1 MATPL
6 NSRLMD
12 SAPTPQTPTHPSP
25 IVGVFD
31 SGVGGLSV
39 LKSMRLGMPQAHFV
53 YFADSRHAPY
63 GERTDDYVL
72 DRSRRISQH
81 LLQEGRCQGIVIACN
96 TATAVAV
103 QQLRAEW
110 PGIPLIGVEPGVKPA
125 VAASTNKRIGVMATT
140 ATLRHPRFQALVQAH
155 ASAAQV
161 IAQPCPGLALAI
173 EQGDLQS
180 VEVQRLLD
188 QYCGQLRNK
197 AVDTVV
203 LGCTHYAFVRDQIA
217 ERLGS
222 GVRIIDT
229 AEAVARQAARLL
241 PAPASK
247 DSTVEAQLAPR
258 IELLTTGQQAQLQ
271 HIAQSW
277 LGLTQEAKTI
287 SV

>member
-1 MATPL
+1 MTRP
-6 NSRLMD
+6 SEYQ
-12 SAPTPQTPTHPSP
+12 APSD
-25 IVGVFD
+25 IIGVFD

-39 LKSMRLGMPQAHFV
+39 LKSLRLWMPQAHFI
-53 YFADSRHAPY
+53 YLADSGHAPY
-63 GERTDDYVL
+63 GERLDDYVL
-72 DRSRRISQH
+72 DRSRRITQH

-103 QQLRAEW
+103 QQLRTEW
-110 PGIPLIGVEPGVKPA
+110 PKVALIGVEPGVKPA
-125 VAASTNKRIGVMATT
+125 VAASINKRIGVMATT
-140 ATLRHPRFQALVQAH
+140 ATLRHPRFHALVQAH

-180 VEVQRLLD
+180 GEVQRLLD
-188 QYCGQLRNK
+188 QYCGQLRDK
-197 AVDTVV
+197 DVDTVV

-217 ERLGS
+217 QQLGS

-247 DSTVEAQLAPR
+247 DSAVETQVTPK
-258 IELLTTGQQAQLQ
+258 IELLTTGQQKQLQ